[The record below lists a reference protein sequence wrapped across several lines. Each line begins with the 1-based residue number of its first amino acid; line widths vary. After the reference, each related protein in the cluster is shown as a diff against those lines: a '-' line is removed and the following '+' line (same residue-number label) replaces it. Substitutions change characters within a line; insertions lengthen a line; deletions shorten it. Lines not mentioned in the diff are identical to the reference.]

1 MDGIQAEKAQEILTG
16 KRKTLQRV
24 ITVLGTRPEVI
35 KLAPVIRELEKRPH
49 AFESIVLS
57 TGQHDE
63 LLRQTLDVFAIKPDI
78 TLKAMRRNQT
88 LSSLT
93 SRMIRD
99 IDAALKKYRPDTILV
114 QGDTTTVLAASLAA
128 FYNRITIG
136 HVEAG
141 LRTKDKYR
149 PFPEEINRRL
159 TDQLADFAFAPTEA
173 ARKNLLRAGV
183 PKRQI
188 FITGNTVI
196 DALLQV
202 SALDKREAIPGIPSL
217 RERMILI
224 TAHRRENFGKP
235 FLDVFNALL
244 DLSRD
249 LDDVSFVYP
258 VHPNP
263 NVFKIAHKILS
274 GRPNIH
280 LIGPVNYVDFIWL
293 MRRAYIIV
301 TDSGGIQEE
310 GPSLH
315 KPLVI
320 LRDKTERPEVV
331 KAGGAILVGSSKNRI
346 RQAVLRLMTDKDFYR
361 QMANISNPYGNGT
374 ASVKIVNILEEYDG
388 N

>member
-1 MDGIQAEKAQEILTG
+1 MRSIIIGFLWHARCCIPIFKEPSQDKKTAGRLRPVSIVGIRAWIDGIQAGRAQEIFTR

-63 LLRQTLDVFAIKPDI
+63 LLTQTLDVFAIKPDI

-99 IDAALKKYRPDTILV
+99 IDTALKKYRPDTILV
-114 QGDTTTVLAASLAA
+114 QGDTTTVLAASLVA
-128 FYNRITIG
+128 FYNRIAIG

-159 TDQLADFAFAPTEA
+159 ADQMTDFAFAPTEA
-173 ARKNLLRAGV
+173 ARRNLLRAGV
-183 PKRQI
+183 PERRI
-188 FITGNTVI
+188 FVTGNTVI

-202 SALDKREAIPGIPSL
+202 SSADKRETIPGIPPL

-224 TAHRRENFGKP
+224 TAHRRENFGQPLLNVLHALVDLLLLKP
-235 FLDVFNALL
+235 
-244 DLSRD
+244 
-249 LDDVSFVYP
+249 
-258 VHPNP
+258 
-263 NVFKIAHKILS
+263 
-274 GRPNIH
+274 
-280 LIGPVNYVDFIWL
+280 
-293 MRRAYIIV
+293 
-301 TDSGGIQEE
+301 
-310 GPSLH
+310 
-315 KPLVI
+315 
-320 LRDKTERPEVV
+320 
-331 KAGGAILVGSSKNRI
+331 
-346 RQAVLRLMTDKDFYR
+346 
-361 QMANISNPYGNGT
+361 T
-374 ASVKIVNILEEYDG
+374 ASRRLSPPVRREGSERSCATNRNMAY
-388 N
+388 

>member
-1 MDGIQAEKAQEILTG
+1 M
-16 KRKTLQRV
+16 QRV

-35 KLAPVIRELEKRPH
+35 KLAPVIKELGKRLH

-63 LLRQTLDVFAIKPDI
+63 LLTQTLDVFAIKPDI
-78 TLKAMRRNQT
+78 ILKAMRRNQS

-99 IDAALKKYRPDTILV
+99 IDAALKKYRPDTIIV

-128 FYNRITIG
+128 FYNRIAIG

-159 TDQLADFAFAPTEA
+159 TDQMMDFAFAPTEA
-173 ARKNLLRAGV
+173 AQRNLLRAGV

-202 SALDKREAIPGIPSL
+202 SSADKRETIPGIPPL

-224 TAHRRENFGKP
+224 TAHRRENFGQP
-235 FLDVFNALL
+235 LLNVFHALD
-244 DLSRD
+244 DLSRE
-249 LDDVSFVYP
+249 LKDVSFVYP

-263 NVFKIAHKILS
+263 NVFTMAHEILS

-280 LIGPVNYVDFIWL
+280 LINPVNYVDFIWL
-293 MRRAYIIV
+293 MRRAHIIV

-320 LRDKTERPEVV
+320 LRDKTERPEIV

-346 RQAVLRLMTDKDFYR
+346 RQAVSRLMTDKDFYR
-361 QMANISNPYGNGT
+361 QMANISNPYGDGT

-388 N
+388 NYH

>member
-1 MDGIQAEKAQEILTG
+1 M
-16 KRKTLQRV
+16 KRI

-35 KLAPVIRELEKRPH
+35 KLAPVIKELERRPH
-49 AFESIVLS
+49 MFESIVLA

-63 LLRQTLDVFAIKPDI
+63 LLKQTLEVFKVIPDHA
-78 TLKAMRRNQT
+78 LKVMRRNQA
-88 LSSLT
+88 LASLT
-93 SRMIRD
+93 SRIIQD
-99 IDAALKKYRPDTILV
+99 IDKALKKYRPDAILV
-114 QGDTTTVLAASLAA
+114 QGDTTTVMAASLAA

-141 LRTKDKYR
+141 LRTKDKYQ

-183 PKRQI
+183 PKRKI

-202 SALDKREAIPGIPSL
+202 SSFDKRETIPEIPPL
-217 RERMILI
+217 QERMILI

-235 FLDVFNALL
+235 FLNVFNTLL

-249 LDDVSFVYP
+249 LKDVSFVYP

-263 NVFKIAHKILS
+263 NVFKMAHEILS

-280 LIGPVNYVDFIWL
+280 LIKPVNYIDFIWL
-293 MRRAYIIV
+293 MRRAHIIV
-301 TDSGGIQEE
+301 TDSGGVQEE

-361 QMANISNPYGNGT
+361 QMANIPNPYGDGT
-374 ASVKIVNILEEYDG
+374 ASVKIVNILEEHYG
-388 N
+388 HYH